1 MGLTDLNKEKSNNV
15 AVSEKKANFNPAIIN
30 RIFGF
35 MFFPSHCQERVVSDI
50 IDSVRYIDRRFS

>member
-1 MGLTDLNKEKSNNV
+1 MGLTDLNKKKSNNV

-35 MFFPSHCQERVVSDI
+35 MFFPVALPRKGCFGYNIFRPLY
-50 IDSVRYIDRRFS
+50 R